1 MAVVTLHSLADTRRL
16 GRLLAAGLRE
26 LGPVALLL
34 RGPLG
39 SGKTTL
45 TAALTAA
52 LPGGDLAE
60 VGSPSFTIC
69 NYYPTTPPVLHAD
82 LYRSPG
88 SPPEELEEALDD
100 GRINRYVQIFFRSF
114 WNGQNTCR
122 RSFYLKNIWTYRLMR
137 ARKGVC

>member
-52 LPGGDLAE
+52 LPG
-60 VGSPSFTIC
+60 
-69 NYYPTTPPVLHAD
+69 
-82 LYRSPG
+82 
-88 SPPEELEEALDD
+88 
-100 GRINRYVQIFFRSF
+100 
-114 WNGQNTCR
+114 R
-122 RSFYLKNIWTYRLMR
+122 RSGRSGQPLLHHLQLLPHHAAR
-137 ARKGVC
+137 AAR

>member
-88 SPPEELEEALDD
+88 S
-100 GRINRYVQIFFRSF
+100 GRKVRAGRPS
-114 WNGQNTCR
+114 GRPAR
-122 RSFYLKNIWTYRLMR
+122 RRRGGPAAVRLR
-137 ARKGVC
+137 RGGG